1 MREVVQ
7 FSFEQIFVLIN
18 RVCFEHGLK
27 QYYSADYKKL
37 KMQNED
43 YCGNMLYL
51 AALLLRM
58 FRSTDI
64 KLFDEAASFLV
75 FKNQILFTKC
85 QQNDTNTP
93 VEQKTVIQ
101 APELY
106 YYEYNFQQNSVQQ
119 LQFPQ
124 PLTIALYLL
133 KLKPSPAHLLI
144 INSLLNIGI

>member
-27 QYYSADYKKL
+27 QYYSADYKQL

-58 FRSTDI
+58 FRNTDI
-64 KLFDEAASFLV
+64 KLFDEATSFLV
-75 FKNQILFTKC
+75 FKNQILFTKR
-85 QQNDTNTP
+85 QQNDTNTAA
-93 VEQKTVIQ
+93 EQKTL
-101 APELY
+101 A
-106 YYEYNFQQNSVQQ
+106 
-119 LQFPQ
+119 
-124 PLTIALYLL
+124 
-133 KLKPSPAHLLI
+133 
-144 INSLLNIGI
+144 